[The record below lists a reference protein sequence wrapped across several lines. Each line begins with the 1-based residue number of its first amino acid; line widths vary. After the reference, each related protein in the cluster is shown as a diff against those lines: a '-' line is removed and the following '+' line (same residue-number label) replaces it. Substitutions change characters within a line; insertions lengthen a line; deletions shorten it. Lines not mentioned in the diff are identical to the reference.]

1 MSRRGGCVVSDQE
14 ILLHA
19 IESDPTND
27 STWLAYADWLE
38 EQGDPLS
45 RVLRETLEAGT
56 WSLCRYELFRKL
68 DRHQRR
74 LLACDCVE
82 RLLPY
87 YESRYPADSRPRQLI
102 ETLRRYATGKRIA
115 EAKAAVGEAC
125 EAAATDAQRDP
136 DRFLVALRAA
146 QMTYR
151 VAEMPSNACLT
162 AAYTQAVGC
171 FGPDVVLS
179 TTGPD
184 GGELKPEWRLL
195 VNAEFRWQ
203 VARLLRYRFGY
214 I

>member
-1 MSRRGGCVVSDQE
+1 VSDQE
-14 ILLHA
+14 TLLLA
-19 IESDPTND
+19 VESNPTDD
-27 STWLAYADWLE
+27 SAWLAYADWLE

-45 RVLRETLEAGT
+45 RVLRETLDAGT
-56 WSLCRYELFRKL
+56 WSRCRHELFHKL
-68 DRHQRR
+68 DRHKRR

-87 YESRYPADSRPRQLI
+87 YENRYPADPRPRQLI

-115 EAKAAVGEAC
+115 AAKTAVAEAC
-125 EAAATDAQRDP
+125 EVAATNAQRDP
-136 DRFLVALRAA
+136 GRFLVALRAA
-146 QMTYR
+146 QMAYR
-151 VAEMPSNACLT
+151 VTEMPSNACLN

-179 TTGPD
+179 ATGPND
-184 GGELKPEWRLL
+184 SEFKPEWRST

-214 I
+214 V